1 MPESISR
8 EELAVIIKEAIAQA
22 SHVHPLTP
30 EETQW
35 VRLAIQ
41 AEAERAELR
50 KAIIHKSL
58 AGLIWFGLV
67 ALGGYAFDFFT
78 AHWK

>member
-1 MPESISR
+1 MAELTR
-8 EELAVIIKEAIAQA
+8 EELALIIKEAIEQA
-22 SHVHPLTP
+22 ANTHPLTP

-58 AGLIWFGLV
+58 AGLVWLGLV
-67 ALGGYAFDFFT
+67 ALGGWAFDFFT

>member
-1 MPESISR
+1 MLTR
-8 EELAVIIKEAIAQA
+8 EELALLIKEAVAQA
-22 SHVHPLTP
+22 TEVHPLTP

-58 AGLIWFGLV
+58 AGLVWLCLV
-67 ALGGYAFDFFT
+67 AAGGYVFDFFT

>member
-1 MPESISR
+1 MSDQLTR
-8 EELAVIIKEAIAQA
+8 EELLLIIKEAITQA
-22 SHVHPLTP
+22 TEVHPLTP

-58 AGLIWFGLV
+58 AGLVWLALV
-67 ALGGYAFDFFT
+67 AAGGWAFDFFT